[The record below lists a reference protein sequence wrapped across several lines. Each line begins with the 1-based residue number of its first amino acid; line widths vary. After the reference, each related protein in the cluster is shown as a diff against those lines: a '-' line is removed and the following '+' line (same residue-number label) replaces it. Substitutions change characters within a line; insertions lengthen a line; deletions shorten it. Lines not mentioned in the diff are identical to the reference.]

1 MGSAATSGRTCACP
15 DPVPGNE
22 GPGWT
27 LLHPGGGG
35 PPLPAGG
42 GGPPVSPPGPPR
54 PPGGGGPPRPPD
66 AGGAG
71 LIAGGGA
78 GGGATPC
85 PGGGATPRPLPSGTP
100 RPPGAP
106 GEAPAIIQQ
115 SRSGRSDTAS
125 MRLAQTLRQKCH
137 LCHQVPPHRPVR
149 PARLA
154 VPGPGPLPQPRSG
167 RVYDVKLPDRSG
179 ARSSLWCFMQAYG
192 RVPLPPGPP
201 RPPGGGGPP
210 RPPDAGGAGLTAG
223 LLSTVPAGLLLGAK
237 AMVGPAPEAGASFL
251 LGGFHGRLPAADGT
265 VPSGST
271 TCESAFFLFRAAS
284 MALTPP
290 ALGISSSSAMLLCPY
305 QESPGTSSRGF

>member
-27 LLHPGGGG
+27 LLPPGGGG

-106 GEAPAIIQQ
+106 GEAPATIQQ

-125 MRLAQTLRQKCH
+125 MRLAQTLRQRNVTYATRYPRTALSALRAWRSRDRDPCH
-137 LCHQVPPHRPVR
+137 SQ
-149 PARLA
+149 
-154 VPGPGPLPQPRSG
+154 GQ
-167 RVYDVKLPDRSG
+167 
-179 ARSSLWCFMQAYG
+179 
-192 RVPLPPGPP
+192 
-201 RPPGGGGPP
+201 
-210 RPPDAGGAGLTAG
+210 DA
-223 LLSTVPAGLLLGAK
+223 ST
-237 AMVGPAPEAGASFL
+237 M
-251 LGGFHGRLPAADGT
+251 
-265 VPSGST
+265 
-271 TCESAFFLFRAAS
+271 
-284 MALTPP
+284 
-290 ALGISSSSAMLLCPY
+290 
-305 QESPGTSSRGF
+305 